1 MQTIDDHAMV
11 LVLLV
16 MVMVLVAVLVLVTI
30 VVMVLEAF
38 PMDQRQD
45 KCTVLV

>member
-1 MQTIDDHAMV
+1 
-11 LVLLV
+11 

-38 PMDQRQD
+38 PNGSAARQMYSISVD
-45 KCTVLV
+45 A